1 VGPFAPVVP
10 AERWAPY
17 GVPHVLL
24 GDPHAACADTRAGH
38 CPVPGHPRLDA
49 VGDAEVLAAVA
60 ALTGHP
66 AGRGEDTQRGAD
78 V

>member
-1 VGPFAPVVP
+1 MP
-10 AERWAPY
+10 AERRAPY

-24 GDPHAACADTRAGH
+24 GDPHAACADTRARH
-38 CPVPGHPRLDA
+38 CPVPAHPLDGI
-49 VGDAEVLAAVA
+49 GDAEVLAAVA

-66 AGRGEDTQRGAD
+66 AGRSEDTQRGAA